1 MSSARILPPRT
12 LRRVYDRVGAWQ
24 DTQAVYEAPAFNALV
39 ACGQWGRVGSLFELG
54 CGTGRL
60 AARLLRDGLPAN
72 ARYTGVDLSPVMVR
86 RARTRLAPYA
96 PRAAVRR
103 TNGRVRFSDAAA
115 TYDGVL
121 ATYVL
126 DLLAPAAIRRFLAE
140 AHRLLA
146 PGGRLFLAGLTH
158 GTAPL
163 ARLASWGWK
172 QVHRIAPSIVG
183 GCRPLDSRVYLT
195 EAAWRIQVRRTVTG
209 AGIPSEVIVAAPR

>member
-1 MSSARILPPRT
+1 
-12 LRRVYDRVGAWQ
+12 VGAWQ
-24 DTQAVYEAPAFNALV
+24 DTQAVYEAPALNALV

-60 AARLLRDGLPAN
+60 AARLLRNGLPAN

-86 RARTRLAPYA
+86 RARMRLAPYR
-96 PRAAVRR
+96 PRATVRR
-103 TNGRVRFSDAAA
+103 TSGNVRFSDAAA

-140 AHRLLA
+140 ARRVLA

-158 GTAPL
+158 GATPL
-163 ARLASWGWK
+163 ARLLSWGWK
-172 QVHRIAPSIVG
+172 QVHRVAPSIVG